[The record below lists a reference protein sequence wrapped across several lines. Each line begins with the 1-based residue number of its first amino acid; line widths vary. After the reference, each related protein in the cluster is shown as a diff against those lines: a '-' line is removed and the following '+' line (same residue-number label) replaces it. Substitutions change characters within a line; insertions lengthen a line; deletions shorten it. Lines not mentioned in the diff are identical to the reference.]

1 MIATPAATLP
11 GTHAPD
17 LTLSERLITGV
28 HDLWRHLLG
37 LSPQAV
43 ALNIGITAAI
53 AIVCW
58 LAIWALNASLCY
70 AVGHIP
76 GHDGAAGR
84 KAIQKALRITRAA
97 IALIFVLVGIVMIG
111 SIWGVDIFAWMSAGF
126 ASKLSHTLLT
136 LFIVLVVT
144 AVAFEASGLFIG
156 YSLGRLKAQKGLD
169 LRRGAQIDTLGPI
182 IRRTLQAAILVVGAM
197 TVLSQLGVQIAPLLA
212 GAGVVGIA
220 VGFGAQTLMKDFFTG
235 FFLLL
240 ENQIRQGDVVDAG
253 GKSGFVEEV
262 TLRYIKLR
270 DYDGNVH
277 FIPNGVISTVTN
289 MSRTFAFSVIDV
301 RVAFRENV
309 ETVMTLMREVAHDL
323 KADPDFN
330 QKILD
335 DLEMAGVDRW
345 DDSAVIIKCR
355 FKVLPLEQ
363 WTVRREY
370 LKRLKHAFDDVG
382 IEIPYPHLT
391 ISAGQMR
398 GESSPAMDSM
408 N

>member
-1 MIATPAATLP
+1 MEHYLIQLGIEDFQKFWEIAKVFLKIVLILAIAWLAMRVINRMLLALKTHLLTHAQDNPEEIKRVQTLGRVFRYIATV
-11 GTHAPD
+11 
-17 LTLSERLITGV
+17 LISVITIMEI
-28 HDLWRHLLG
+28 
-37 LSPQAV
+37 
-43 ALNIGITAAI
+43 LN
-53 AIVCW
+53 
-58 LAIWALNASLCY
+58 
-70 AVGHIP
+70 
-76 GHDGAAGR
+76 
-84 KAIQKALRITRAA
+84 
-97 IALIFVLVGIVMIG
+97 
-111 SIWGVDIFAWMSAGF
+111 
-126 ASKLSHTLLT
+126 
-136 LFIVLVVT
+136 
-144 AVAFEASGLFIG
+144 E
-156 YSLGRLKAQKGLD
+156 
-169 LRRGAQIDTLGPI
+169 
-182 IRRTLQAAILVVGAM
+182 
-197 TVLSQLGVQIAPLLA
+197 LGVSIAPILA
-212 GAGVVGIA
+212 AAGVVGVA
-220 VGFGAQTLMKDFFTG
+220 VGFGAQSLIKDYFTG

-398 GESSPAMDSM
+398 GENSPAMDSM

>member
-1 MIATPAATLP
+1 MEHYLIQLGIEDIQKFWDIAKVFLKIVLILAIAWLAMRIFNRMLLALKTHLLTHAQDNPEEIKRVQTLGRVFGYIAT
-11 GTHAPD
+11 
-17 LTLSERLITGV
+17 
-28 HDLWRHLLG
+28 
-37 LSPQAV
+37 
-43 ALNIGITAAI
+43 
-53 AIVCW
+53 
-58 LAIWALNASLCY
+58 
-70 AVGHIP
+70 
-76 GHDGAAGR
+76 
-84 KAIQKALRITRAA
+84 
-97 IALIFVLVGIVMIG
+97 VLVSVITIM
-111 SIWGVDIFAWMSAGF
+111 
-126 ASKLSHTLLT
+126 
-136 LFIVLVVT
+136 
-144 AVAFEASGLFIG
+144 E
-156 YSLGRLKAQKGLD
+156 
-169 LRRGAQIDTLGPI
+169 
-182 IRRTLQAAILVVGAM
+182 ILNE
-197 TVLSQLGVQIAPLLA
+197 LGVSIAPILA
-212 GAGVVGIA
+212 AAGVVGVA
-220 VGFGAQTLMKDFFTG
+220 VGFGAQSLIKDYFTG

-289 MSRTFAFSVIDV
+289 MSRSFAYSVIDV

-309 ETVMTLMREVAHDL
+309 ETVMTLMREVADDL
-323 KADPDFN
+323 KADEVFN

-370 LKRLKHAFDDVG
+370 LKRLKHAFDHVG

-398 GESSPAMDSM
+398 GENSPAMDSM